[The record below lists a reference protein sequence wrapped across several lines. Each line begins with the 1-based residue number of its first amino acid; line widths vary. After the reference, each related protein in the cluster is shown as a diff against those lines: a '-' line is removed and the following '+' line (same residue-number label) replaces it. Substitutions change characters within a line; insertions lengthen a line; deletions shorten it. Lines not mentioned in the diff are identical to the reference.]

1 VRVVGYILLAVN
13 LVYLAWAG
21 WVDTPE
27 PAPPAKQS
35 EPLPRLV
42 LVSEGA
48 AQSEGNG
55 TAAATPSVVQTSAAL
70 AATATAAPDAR
81 GRCVSV
87 GPFNELA
94 QAARGAALLRER
106 GFNPQQRAEQGEM
119 WDGFWV
125 YVGELGSAAD
135 EAKVMKTLEHAGI
148 SDAHAMPVSQSGRR
162 VSVGLFSERDRA
174 EKRAQAVKRLGY
186 AAQITERRQAGTVY
200 WVDLDVGPNERSI
213 PTEGLLSLESSGSRL
228 EIRVCPDSEP
238 DPTPARPT
246 PNSRDARPAT
256 TTANASVPRPG

>member
-1 VRVVGYILLAVN
+1 MRVVVYILLAVN

-27 PAPPAKQS
+27 PAPQVKQS
-35 EPLPRLV
+35 EPLPQLV
-42 LVSEGA
+42 LVSEGS
-48 AQSEGNG
+48 AQPAGNV
-55 TAAATPSVVQTSAAL
+55 TAAALVVQTSGAL
-70 AATATAAPDAR
+70 AAPGSAAPDVR

-87 GPFNELA
+87 GPFNDLA

-106 GFNPQQRAEQGEM
+106 GFDPQQRAEQGEM
-119 WDGFWV
+119 WNGFWV
-125 YVGELGSAAD
+125 YVGGLGSAAD
-135 EAKVMKTLEHAGI
+135 EAKVMKTLERAGI
-148 SDAHAMPVSQSGRR
+148 ADAHAMPESDSGRR

-186 AAQITERRQAGTVY
+186 TAQITERRQAGTVY
-200 WVDLDVGPNERSI
+200 WVDLDVGANERSI
-213 PTEGLLSLESSGSRL
+213 PTEGILSLESSGSRL
-228 EIRVCPDSEP
+228 EIRVCPGSEP

-246 PNSRDARPAT
+246 PDSRDARPAT